1 MSVLSGNM
9 VSNKRNFKRKGSG
22 LVNSLINKL
31 PFELHLPSYQYC
43 GPGTKLEKR
52 LARGDTGINP
62 LDQACREHDI
72 SYSKSKDLK
81 SRHQADEVLQNA
93 ALKRLRSSDSSLGEK
108 TAALVVSGAMKA
120 KRTLGMGVR
129 RRRYN
134 LRKRIIGKGTI
145 NRSLTS
151 KKKNVGKGPRK
162 RKTRVIKTPKIGGF
176 IFTIPAILGALGALG
191 SLGGGA
197 AAIAKAV
204 NDSKSNQKNL
214 EETRRHNQAMETL
227 AAGKGIYLPL
237 KKNIRHKGLY
247 LKPFKRG
254 LGLYLNPRSK
264 NYQ

>member
-1 MSVLSGNM
+1 MNVLSGNT
-9 VSNKRNFKRKGSG
+9 VSGKRNCKRKGSG

-52 LARGDTGINP
+52 LARGDSGINL
-62 LDQACREHDI
+62 LDQACKEHDI
-72 SYSKSKDLK
+72 SYSRSKDLEN
-81 SRHQADEVLQNA
+81 RHRADKKLQDA
-93 ALKRLRSSDSSLGEK
+93 ALKRLKSSDSSLGEK
-108 TAALVVSGAMKA
+108 TAALLVSGAMKA

-129 RRRYN
+129 RKRYN
-134 LRKRIIGKGTI
+134 LRKRIIGKGVKKRHSK
-145 NRSLTS
+145 NKPPKRS
-151 KKKNVGKGPRK
+151 
-162 RKTRVIKTPKIGGF
+162 RVIKSPKIGGF

-204 NDSKSNQKNL
+204 NDSKSNAKNL

-227 AAGKGIYLPL
+227 AAGKGVYLPYQ
-237 KKNIRHKGLY
+237 KHIRGKNLY
-247 LKPFKRG
+247 LRPHKKG